1 MKKPGKKY
9 IERVKMLLEA
19 IEIADKAFQESITLD
34 DNTKSMV
41 LHGHNEMKKLAL
53 NPPEGFATIRSLAY
67 LEDAFLTHWNEASG
81 PDVEKF
87 WNEIS
92 KRSINYKRREVL
104 KEILKKKK
112 ISNDM
117 ELAVVIDT
125 MLVAQQ
131 TGKITISETELL
143 NEYILKFEERQAKK
157 LR

>member
-1 MKKPGKKY
+1 MKQAGKKY
-9 IERVKMLLEA
+9 MERAKMLLEA
-19 IEIADKAFQESITLD
+19 MEISDKAFQESITLD
-34 DNTKSMV
+34 DNTKRMV

-87 WNEIS
+87 WNEIA
-92 KRSINYKRREVL
+92 KRSINYKRRDIL

-112 ISNDM
+112 INNDM
-117 ELAVVIDT
+117 ELAVVIDN
-125 MLVAQQ
+125 LVVAQQ
-131 TGKITISETELL
+131 TGKITNSEAELL

-157 LR
+157 FK